1 MVKFYYALQDVVIVQ
16 QDIAKI
22 AFKLMFQILQ
32 LISAL
37 FVVIIVL
44 NALQMIQMY
53 ALLVSMAPIYH
64 HPNVYYVVHNALNV
78 LIVQLIVCNVLLED
92 ILILEIRPAQIV

>member
-1 MVKFYYALQDVVIVQ
+1 
-16 QDIAKI
+16 
-22 AFKLMFQILQ
+22 
-32 LISAL
+32 
-37 FVVIIVL
+37 
-44 NALQMIQMY
+44 MIQMY